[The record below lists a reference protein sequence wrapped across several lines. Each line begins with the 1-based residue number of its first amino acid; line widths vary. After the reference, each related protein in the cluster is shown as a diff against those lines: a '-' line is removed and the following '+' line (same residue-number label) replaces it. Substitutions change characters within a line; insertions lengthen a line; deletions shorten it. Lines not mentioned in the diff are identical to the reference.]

1 MSERFAHYR
10 VLGLIGEGA
19 MGAVY
24 RAVDDNL
31 RMEVAIKRLSPSLVS
46 DPENLA
52 RFEQEARA
60 AANLKH
66 PHIAHVFFV
75 GRSPQNEPFYAMEFI
90 DGPSLAHVIKTR
102 TIMSGAQMLTLM
114 QQTASALAFAAEKG
128 VLHRDVKPGNIMIS
142 TEGGAKLVDFG
153 MAKLADTESNLTAS
167 GIALGTPNYISPEQA
182 RGEAIDYHADMYSL
196 GVTFYEL
203 LCGKTPFSAETPV
216 GVIMKHV
223 REAVPP
229 LLGMNAQYPRGLVK
243 LIERMLAKRAVERP
257 PTFAAV
263 LSELESV
270 ARQEPGFLRSQW
282 CYCEPCGTNTSLDDQ
297 GRVCTLCGAAVK
309 PMPVE
314 EIIVSVTLVGFDTPE
329 ARNKI
334 AAYLNATTQRG
345 MEAVLRLL
353 DNLPFLLAPRLPQD
367 RARILQQKLIRLG
380 GRVQTTKVGV
390 RLLESAPTRPIL
402 TLPTPKFSTRAF
414 GLGSSARSRAQA
426 NAPLFPRRTLF
437 LAALLVAVASGA
449 GAHALFSSHWLE
461 RPPIDDQIAIAQA
474 PPTLPHVQEAASSTP
489 SREFTSAYGN
499 CRLTTLGTLPE
510 ALPAAVLE
518 WCERLLFEVKDKGGL
533 YESQPLTITLDARRS
548 MGATPFVAAFAARTG
563 NGVFRLP
570 AKGLTAPDE
579 LFLDTLTLT
588 IAIHLLTP
596 NGPSLC
602 PPPLLT
608 GTALASMMRVRPGR
622 YQPETLL
629 NHKVPYAD
637 EESWQEALVIS
648 DARALA
654 QAAVFADQLA
664 KSHDLSVLFKVIRQS
679 KTAAVCEQAFGR
691 SFGGTPHELFANW
704 VVQNAKR

>member
-90 DGPSLAHVIKTR
+90 DGPSLAHVIKSR

-114 QQTASALAFAAEKG
+114 QQTASALAFSAEKG

-153 MAKLADTESNLTAS
+153 MAKLADTEANLTAS

-203 LCGKTPFSAETPV
+203 LCGKTPFSADTPV

-223 REAVPP
+223 REPVPS
-229 LLGMNAQYPRGLVK
+229 LLAMNNHYPRGLVR

-257 PTFAAV
+257 PTFAVV
-263 LSELESV
+263 LTELESI
-270 ARQEPGFLRSQW
+270 ARHEPGFLRDQW
-282 CYCEPCGTNTSLDDQ
+282 CYCEPCGANTSLDEQ
-297 GRVCTLCGAAVK
+297 GRVCAQCGAAVK
-309 PMPVE
+309 PLPVE
-314 EIIVSVTLVGFDTPE
+314 EIIVSVALLGFDTPE

-345 MEAVLRLL
+345 MEAVHRLL
-353 DNLPFLLAPRLPQD
+353 DSLPFLLAPRLPQD

-390 RLLESAPTRPIL
+390 RLLESAPTRPVL
-402 TLPTPKFSTRAF
+402 SLPTPKLAPRSF
-414 GLGSSARSRAQA
+414 GLGSGSRARPA
-426 NAPLFPRRTLF
+426 APAPLFPRRTLF

-449 GAHALFSSHWLE
+449 GAHALFSSHWFGK
-461 RPPIDDQIAIAQA
+461 PPVSEPIYLPPPELPAA
-474 PPTLPHVQEAASSTP
+474 PAANHSTP
-489 SREFTSAYGN
+489 SQDYTSAYGN
-499 CRLTTLGTLPE
+499 CRLTTLGAFPETLPPT
-510 ALPAAVLE
+510 LLE
-518 WCERLLFEVKDKGGL
+518 WCERLLFEVKEKGGL
-533 YESQPLTITLDARRS
+533 YETPAIALILDGRRPL
-548 MGATPFVAAFAARTG
+548 GAAPFSAAFAARSSSG
-563 NGVFRLP
+563 GYRLP
-570 AKGLTAPDE
+570 AKGLNQPEE

-588 IAIHLLTP
+588 IANHLLAP
-596 NGPSLC
+596 KEPSLC
-602 PPPLLT
+602 PKPLLI
-608 GTALASMMRVRPGR
+608 GTALVALMRVRPGR
-622 YQPETLL
+622 YQPAALL
-629 NHKVPYAD
+629 GDSVPFGD
-637 EESWQEALVIS
+637 EESWQEALNNT

-654 QAAVFADQLA
+654 QAAVFVEKLA
-664 KSHDLSVLFKVIRQS
+664 STHDLGALFKVIRQS
-679 KTAAVCEQAFGR
+679 KDAAACEAAFSR
-691 SFGGTPHELFANW
+691 SFGGTPHELFSNW
-704 VVQNAKR
+704 VEQAKH

>member
-90 DGPSLAHVIKTR
+90 DGPSLAHVIKSR

-114 QQTASALAFAAEKG
+114 QQTASALAFSAEKG

-153 MAKLADTESNLTAS
+153 MAKLADTEANLTAS

-203 LCGKTPFSAETPV
+203 LCGKTPFSADTPV

-223 REAVPP
+223 REPVPS
-229 LLGMNAQYPRGLVK
+229 LLAMNNHYPRGLVR

-257 PTFAAV
+257 PTFAVV
-263 LSELESV
+263 LTELESI
-270 ARQEPGFLRSQW
+270 ARHEPGFLRDQW
-282 CYCEPCGTNTSLDDQ
+282 CYCEPCGANTSLDEQ
-297 GRVCTLCGAAVK
+297 GRVCAQCGAAVK
-309 PMPVE
+309 PLPVE
-314 EIIVSVTLVGFDTPE
+314 EIIVSVALLGFDTPE

-345 MEAVLRLL
+345 MEAVHRLL
-353 DNLPFLLAPRLPQD
+353 DSLPFLLAPRLPQD

-390 RLLESAPTRPIL
+390 RLLESAPTRPVL
-402 TLPTPKFSTRAF
+402 SLPTPKLAPRSF
-414 GLGSSARSRAQA
+414 GLGSGSRARPPRRPAFSAADPFSGRASGRRGVRSRGSRPLQLALVRQA
-426 NAPLFPRRTLF
+426 AGFRADLLAASRAAGRARREPLHALPRLHQRLRQLPPDHARRFSGNAAADAARMVRTL
-437 LAALLVAVASGA
+437 AVRG
-449 GAHALFSSHWLE
+449 E
-461 RPPIDDQIAIAQA
+461 REGRPLRTPAIALILDGRRPLGAA
-474 PPTLPHVQEAASSTP
+474 PFS
-489 SREFTSAYGN
+489 
-499 CRLTTLGTLPE
+499 
-510 ALPAAVLE
+510 
-518 WCERLLFEVKDKGGL
+518 
-533 YESQPLTITLDARRS
+533 
-548 MGATPFVAAFAARTG
+548 AAFAARSSSG
-563 NGVFRLP
+563 GYRLP
-570 AKGLTAPDE
+570 AKGLNQPEE

-588 IAIHLLTP
+588 IANHLLAP
-596 NGPSLC
+596 KEPSLC
-602 PPPLLT
+602 PKPLLI
-608 GTALASMMRVRPGR
+608 GTALVALMRVRPGR
-622 YQPETLL
+622 YQPAALL
-629 NHKVPYAD
+629 GDSVPFGD
-637 EESWQEALVIS
+637 EESWQEALNNT

-654 QAAVFADQLA
+654 QAAVFVEKLA
-664 KSHDLSVLFKVIRQS
+664 STHDLGALFKVIRQS
-679 KTAAVCEQAFGR
+679 KDAAACEAAFSR
-691 SFGGTPHELFANW
+691 SFGGTPHELFSNW
-704 VVQNAKR
+704 VEQAKH